1 MNTSITHLPTDH
13 CGEYIPTNSNNFLT
27 KENIHLCAQQG
38 FTQLQQSLGRQNIN
52 PGDALLAFANCDA
65 SYQDTLTKYF
75 CLTITMLTMT
85 ESKLNE
91 IGDGLYKKLFDYIV
105 KLYGEKMES

>member
-13 CGEYIPTNSNNFLT
+13 CDEYIPTDNNYIT
-27 KENIHLCAQQG
+27 RENLHLCAQQG

-65 SYQDTLTKYF
+65 SDQDRLT
-75 CLTITMLTMT
+75 
-85 ESKLNE
+85 E
-91 IGDGLYKKLFDYIV
+91 
-105 KLYGEKMES
+105 

>member
-13 CGEYIPTNSNNFLT
+13 CDEYIPTDNT
-27 KENIHLCAQQG
+27 HITRENLHLCAQQG

-65 SYQDTLTKYF
+65 SDKYRLTEYF
-75 CLTITMLTMT
+75 CLTITMLNMT

-91 IGDGLYKKLFDYIV
+91 IKDGVYKKLVDYIV
-105 KLYGEKMES
+105 KQYGEKLET